1 MLIGYGYSIP
11 SNLVLRGGFLS
22 VWVDFIKRADA
33 DGAIQDYVPYCLY
46 QRFARIYTIEL
57 N

>member
-11 SNLVLRGGFLS
+11 CNFVLSGGYLS
-22 VWVDFIKRADA
+22 VWTSFITRADA
-33 DGAIQDYVPYCLY
+33 NLAIPEYVPYCLY
-46 QRFARIYTIEL
+46 QRFARIYTLEL

>member
-11 SNLVLRGGFLS
+11 SNLVLKGGFLS
-22 VWVDFIKRADA
+22 VWTSFIKRADA

-46 QRFARIYTIEL
+46 QRFARIYTLEL